1 VPSVP
6 EILSFPVKFGTV
18 HADIIGMKG
27 RRKRKAR
34 KERKCPNCARLEQ
47 EYSRRVAELEKALEM
62 ALKRIAE
69 LEELLGLNSR
79 NSSRPPSSDPPSAP
93 PRPSQTPTGRKRGGQ
108 PGHKGQRRDLLPEE
122 EVDQL
127 FTYVPTSC
135 AHCHRPLPVK
145 PGPGDPPPCRHQV
158 FELPEKLYEVT
169 EHQAHARRCPTCG
182 HLNRAEL
189 PSEVARSGS
198 GPRLAAAISMLT
210 GHLNVS
216 RRDGQEFV
224 QDVLGIPIALGTV
237 SNLEAEMTDALAD
250 IHEEAG
256 ENVQQSGLKNI
267 DETGWKLRSK
277 KCWLWTAAT
286 SVVAFF
292 IIHRSRGREA
302 LKKLVGEKLRGI
314 FTSDRW
320 GAYNVRGTRFRQICW
335 SHLLRDFQRLVDR
348 GGKEARIGKRAKDIG
363 DYVFMVWKDFK
374 TGGIDAETLRRCL
387 RPLRT
392 QLREV
397 LQDGSRLAN
406 CKGAT
411 FCQNLLDLEPAIWTF
426 ARHAEAGVEPTNN
439 HAERVL
445 RKGVLWRKRSF
456 GADSE
461 RGCRFVERMLTVVQS
476 RRLQRQRVFSFLVEA
491 LNAHRSGNQPPS
503 LIPACS

>member
-1 VPSVP
+1 
-6 EILSFPVKFGTV
+6 
-18 HADIIGMKG
+18 MKG

-34 KERKCPNCARLEQ
+34 KERKCPNCARLEKECRRLRAENEQ
-47 EYSRRVAELEKALEM
+47 LRKRVAELEQALEKALQ
-62 ALKRIAE
+62 RISE
-69 LEELLGLNSR
+69 LEERLGLNSR
-79 NSSRPPSSDPPSAP
+79 NSSRPPSSDPPDAP
-93 PRPSQTPTGRKRGGQ
+93 PRLPGSPTGRKRGGQ

-122 EVDQL
+122 EVDKIV
-127 FTYVPTSC
+127 TYVPATC
-135 AHCHRPLPVK
+135 AHCQRPLPAE
-145 PGPGDPPPCRHQV
+145 PGAGDPPPLRHQV
-158 FELPEKLYEVT
+158 FELPEKLYETV
-169 EHQAHARRCPTCG
+169 EHQAHARWCPACG
-182 HLNRAEL
+182 HLTRAEL
-189 PSEVARSGS
+189 PAEVVGSAS
-198 GPRLAAAISMLT
+198 GPRLAGAISLLT

-216 RRDGQEFV
+216 RRDAQEFV
-224 QDVLGIPIALGTV
+224 QDVLGIPMALGTV

-256 ENVQQSGLKNI
+256 ENVQQSALKNL
-267 DETGWKLRSK
+267 DETGWKLRGK

-292 IIHRSRGREA
+292 IIHQSRGRAA
-302 LKKLVGEKLRGI
+302 LKKLLGEKLRGI

-374 TGGIDAETLRRCL
+374 AGGIDAETLRRCL
-387 RPLRT
+387 RPLRKE
-392 QLREV
+392 LREL
-397 LQDGSRLAN
+397 LQEGTRLGN
-406 CKGAT
+406 CKGST

-476 RRLQRQRVFSFLVEA
+476 RRLQGRRVFSFLVEA
-491 LNAHRSGNQPPS
+491 LIAHRSGNQAPS